1 MSMIE
6 VSRYHPLLVALHWL
20 LAVLIVAAL
29 ALGALVMA
37 KLPNSDPAK
46 LEALRSH
53 MAGGALILG
62 LTLARL
68 IVRIRTMHPARASTG
83 SFFLNMVAWAS
94 HRMLY
99 VLIFTMAAS
108 GITMAL
114 QAGLVDV
121 VYGGHGALPPD
132 LWVYPVRSLH
142 YLISRMLMALIALH
156 IAGALYHAVILRDGL
171 LRRMAFGRRLRAA
184 RNLAF
189 PALNRPISKA

>member
-1 MSMIE
+1 MIE

-68 IVRIRTMHPARASTG
+68 TVRIGTMHPARASTG